1 MKFYSKIMKCL
12 KEPHK
17 MLKPWFTL
25 GKSLHH
31 FWMGPPQFSWCVL
44 PTLLQGFVHVLALNV
59 KKCETSRE
67 SKEMVP
73 VIVVNVWARRPR
85 QLHYPASRSWSSSRM
100 TFVAA
105 TEQLE
110 VWLMSSW
117 TGAESS
123 HQPSPH
129 KNRWDS
135 LSEERP
141 SEWLKRI

>member
-1 MKFYSKIMKCL
+1 M
-12 KEPHK
+12 
-17 MLKPWFTL
+17 
-25 GKSLHH
+25 
-31 FWMGPPQFSWCVL
+31 
-44 PTLLQGFVHVLALNV
+44 LALNV
-59 KKCETSRE
+59 KNRKTSRE
-67 SKEMVP
+67 SEEMVP
-73 VIVVNVWARRPR
+73 VMVVNVWARRPR
-85 QLHYPASRSWSSSRM
+85 RLHFPAGRSWSSSRM

-110 VWLMSSW
+110 VGLMSSW

-141 SEWLKRI
+141 SE